1 MRISNSVSETT
12 DVLSAGNQ
20 SSVLTRS
27 LRANRSLKLIVAF
40 LIIAVLIY
48 MELNGG
54 RSFFDEVLSI
64 VSFFYLLFLAIK
76 DELSRYDSVS
86 LFMLL
91 VVIYIGLISNVFS
104 GISRSLTSILID
116 VVAETKVLWVFF
128 AAKYL
133 FRGQTGNTF
142 ATTLVSLAK
151 AYIISAFACSIVSQV
166 VNIGMTE
173 SQRYGLQGF
182 RFVFP
187 FSFQFMAVSL
197 LAIAVLIKGNAK
209 NRKVYFVLASIS
221 LMLATKSAPLLFGLL
236 FLVLLYYFNHFK
248 KLNAF
253 AVSLLL
259 LGVGF
264 VGSYQIQ
271 TYLMNVN
278 APRYLFF
285 LHGAELANRFF
296 PLGAGFST
304 FGSDQAARVYSPLY
318 YEFGFSYLFGLNPED
333 GSFLSDTF
341 WPMAIGQFGWIAFV
355 LLAILYLRIVLGFKE
370 PAKHGYES
378 KAFLYAAFFSYMIH
392 AVGSA
397 ILSSSAGVIGFIALG
412 LVCSSCDNKLIGDNR
427 FSRVG
432 GI

>member
-1 MRISNSVSETT
+1 MSISNSASETT
-12 DVLSAGNQ
+12 SVLSAGNQ
-20 SSVLTRS
+20 NSQLTGP
-27 LRANRSLKLIVAF
+27 LKPKRSLKPIAAF
-40 LIIAVLIY
+40 FIISVLIY
-48 MELNGG
+48 MELIGG
-54 RSFFDEVLSI
+54 RSFFDEALSI
-64 VSFFYLLFLAIK
+64 VSVLYLLFLAIR
-76 DELSRYDSVS
+76 DDLSRYDSVS
-86 LFMLL
+86 LFILM
-91 VVIYIGLISNVFS
+91 VVIFIGLASNVFS
-104 GISRSLTSILID
+104 GISRPLTSVLID
-116 VVAETKVLWVFF
+116 VVAETKVLWAFF
-128 AAKYL
+128 AAKYM
-133 FRGQTGNTF
+133 FRGQTGKTF
-142 ATTLVSLAK
+142 ATALVFLAK
-151 AYIISAFACSIVSQV
+151 AYIISAFVCSIVSQV

-197 LAIAVLIKGNAK
+197 LAIAILIKGNAK
-209 NRKVYFVLASIS
+209 NRKVYYVLASIS

-253 AVSLLL
+253 VVALLF
-259 LGVGF
+259 LGVIF

-304 FGSDQAARVYSPLY
+304 FGSDQAARLYSPLY

-341 WPMAIGQFGWIAFV
+341 WPMAIGQFGWIAFA
-355 LLAILYLRIVLGFKE
+355 LLVILYLRIVLGFKG
-370 PAKHGYES
+370 PVKHEFES
-378 KAFLYAAFFSYMIH
+378 KAFLYAAFLSYMIH

-412 LVCSSCDNKLIGDNR
+412 LVCSSYDDQLIGSKR
-427 FSRVG
+427 LGRVG